1 MATKKIYD
9 TPIWIPANQMPTA
22 TSAVSTWCGSK
33 HTNGRYAFYIVS
45 GLFYKYDT
53 WKDMYMKLAP
63 PNITPLIRASMRYT
77 QQHGYN
83 GNVLAATG
91 TTLTIPGLNGN
102 ILVGQTLEIVSGT
115 GAGQSR
121 VLNSLASNTTIE
133 TGMVTTATANLLT
146 DTTKR
151 WEINQHIG
159 CQVRVVYGTGAYQVR
174 RVLYN
179 NENTLYF
186 YDANYQQLEVWN
198 NTAFSAVAPYAAPV
212 ATAGLQANYVIEQST
227 FNVTTWITTPD
238 DTSSFRVLSGGVFLL
253 SSVAAT
259 PFSSF
264 QYYCELSDTWT
275 TKTALGGNLLAALGT
290 DFSIDLIEKGTSYLT
305 STATSGGARTLTDSA
320 NVLTVDRYENY
331 RLVITG
337 GTGRGQS
344 GRIVAND
351 ATMFEIEKPWITN
364 PDATST
370 YEVHADYDKIW
381 LGGNA
386 AASLYQYSIEKD
398 QWTIAAQVDTG
409 QASAISITY
418 SGQEPFT
425 MSTGVRSTSGITVL
439 NATPT
444 AAGTGYAVGDIFNI
458 TTGGTVG
465 KGRVETITA
474 GGVVASVSLY
484 SCGINYTTGAGKATT
499 NVTGSGTGLTVD
511 ITTIGTVGRITT
523 VTNTNLY
530 KGDSIT
536 IAGCSEAAWNTT
548 YSILAI
554 DSLTTFDIIITAT
567 ANAAATTSQSTTV
580 LVDASK
586 NWGVNSLTG
595 QLLKL
600 DVLGPSPTTQLRRI
614 TSNTANTIT
623 VATIVAA
630 ANGTSRYSVIRP
642 YSFGRDRM
650 YDAASESG
658 EGQPTGGS
666 TTTLIDST
674 KTWFPNQWANFRMMI
689 TAGTG
694 VGSEFAITSN
704 TATTLTYATQSFTPD
719 ATTRYTI
726 MGAFGAASSGTTTTI
741 VDTTKNWVVNQWA
754 GKKVVITAGTGQRV
768 EATIASNT
776 ATTLTTSAITAPDTT
791 TNYTI
796 LSIPNRGTGTDLM
809 WISNCTDAAQKGNL
823 LLIARGTATLGFDR
837 YYINADK
844 WDNATLI
851 MPTSELFTAGCS
863 YAYDGLDTVYATI
876 ALVTDFIR
884 VIAINVATGQVNGGM
899 QTQALQST
907 LHIGN
912 IMYITSSPDTGQFLF
927 LGVCTSRLMYKV
939 LI

>member
-22 TSAVSTWCGSK
+22 TSAVSNWCGTK
-33 HTNGRYAFYIVS
+33 HTNERYAFYIVS

-63 PNITPLIRASMRYT
+63 PNITPLIRASMRYSK
-77 QQHGYN
+77 QHGYV
-83 GNVLAATG
+83 GNVLSATG
-91 TTLTIPGLNGN
+91 TTVTIPGLNGN

-121 VLNSLASNTTIE
+121 TLTSLASNTTLE

-151 WEINQHIG
+151 WEINKYIG
-159 CQVRVVYGTGAYQVR
+159 CQVRVVHGTGSFQVR
-174 RVLYN
+174 KVLYN
-179 NENTLYF
+179 DANTLYF
-186 YDANYQQLEVWN
+186 YDANYQQLEPWN

-227 FNVTTWITTPD
+227 FNVTAWTTTPD
-238 DTSSFRVLSGGVFLL
+238 ETSAFKVLSGGVFLL
-253 SSVAAT
+253 SSIAAT

-275 TKTALGGNLLAALGT
+275 TKTALGGNLLAQIGT
-290 DFSIDLIEKGTSYLT
+290 DFSIDLIEKGNAFVS
-305 STATSGGARTLTDSA
+305 STATAGGARTLTDS
-320 NVLTVDRYENY
+320 TQTMDIDRYENY

-337 GTGRGQS
+337 GTGIGQS

-351 ATMFEIEKPWITN
+351 ATMFEIEKPWVTA

-370 YEVHADYDKIW
+370 FEVHADYDKIW
-381 LGGNA
+381 LGGNGA
-386 AASLYQYSIEKD
+386 SSLYQYSIDKD
-398 QWTIAAQVDTG
+398 QWTTSAVMDAG
-409 QASAISITY
+409 QASAISISY
-418 SGQEPFT
+418 AGQEPYT

-439 NATPT
+439 NPTPT
-444 AAGTGYAVGDIFNI
+444 AAGTGYAVGDLFNI

-465 KGRVETITA
+465 KGRVESITA

-484 SCGINYTTGAGKATT
+484 SSGINYTTGAGKATT
-499 NVTGSGTGLTVD
+499 NISGSGTGLTVN

-530 KGDSIT
+530 KGDSIV
-536 IAGCSEAAWNTT
+536 IAGCSEAAWNTS
-548 YSILAI
+548 YPILAI
-554 DSLTTFDIIITAT
+554 DSLTTFDIEITAT

-586 NWGVNSLTG
+586 NWAVNSLAG

-642 YSFGRDRM
+642 YAFGRDRM

-674 KTWFPNQWANFRMMI
+674 KTWFPNQWANFRIMI

-694 VGSEFAITSN
+694 IGNEFAITSN

-726 MGAFGAASSGTTTTI
+726 IAAFGAASSGSTTTI
-741 VDTTKNWVVNQWA
+741 VDTTKTWVVNQWA
-754 GKKVVITAGTGQRV
+754 GKRVVITAGTGQRV

-776 ATTLTTSAITAPDTT
+776 ANTLTTSAITAPDTT

-796 LSIPNRGTGTDLM
+796 LSIPVRGTGTDLM
-809 WISNCTDAAQKGNL
+809 WISNCTDEHMRGNS
-823 LLIARGTATLGFDR
+823 LLIARGTGVIGLDR
-837 YYINADK
+837 YFINLDK
-844 WDNATLI
+844 WDNATLF
-851 MPTSELFTAGCS
+851 MPQSEVFTAGCS
-863 YAYDGLDTVYATI
+863 YAYDGLDTVYVTI
-876 ALVTDFIR
+876 ALVSDFIR
-884 VIAINVATGQVNGGM
+884 VIAINVSTGQINGGA

-912 IMYITSSPDTGQFLF
+912 IMFITSSPDTGQFLF
-927 LGVCTSRLMYKV
+927 LGVCTSRLLYKS